1 MIDSVLKKQLRELE
15 SARNRLAERIRSS
28 QKSLAQLDEKIAAL
42 KNEQNNNLNG
52 HPLSEDPYYI
62 VE

>member
-1 MIDSVLKKQLRELE
+1 MIDSVLKRQLQELE
-15 SARNRLAERIRSS
+15 AARNRLAERIRLS

-42 KNEQNNNLNG
+42 KNDQNTNEVSGN
-52 HPLSEDPYYI
+52 PLCDPDYI